1 MRSRERKVERSN
13 EALPWPF
20 VEIYASLRLESEEEH
35 IRYLYRDSIG
45 SIGMRGK
52 KSAVIT
58 SDFFTLPLF
67 YRNVGYEIPAVSQ
80 MTAA

>member
-1 MRSRERKVERSN
+1 MKDQMKRCLGPLSRSTLVRENK
-13 EALPWPF
+13 
-20 VEIYASLRLESEEEH
+20 SEEEH

>member
-1 MRSRERKVERSN
+1 M
-13 EALPWPF
+13 
-20 VEIYASLRLESEEEH
+20 
-35 IRYLYRDSIG
+35 RYLYRDSIG

>member
-1 MRSRERKVERSN
+1 MKHCFGPLSRSTLVSENK
-13 EALPWPF
+13 
-20 VEIYASLRLESEEEH
+20 SEEEH
-35 IRYLYRDSIG
+35 ISYLYRDSIG

-58 SDFFTLPLF
+58 SDFFSLPLF